1 MRQAHSSNPSHLR
14 AILTHERDGG
24 NVIAFLKLKLRQRAS
39 ESVSR
44 GTEFLAQSRV
54 KLSPPCHDGIDCLP
68 FSPLS
73 VVCVGTLRGGFTGN
87 LSTGQGYCT
96 SVSCPVILM
105 MEMSN
110 RTLPPVEQAN
120 RQGNRMPPL
129 PTVAPHGIRIPE
141 EVSSP
146 SQAQLVQAVGRML
159 FSERGAEG

>member
-1 MRQAHSSNPSHLR
+1 M
-14 AILTHERDGG
+14 
-24 NVIAFLKLKLRQRAS
+24 
-39 ESVSR
+39 
-44 GTEFLAQSRV
+44 TEFLAQSRV

-73 VVCVGTLRGGFTGN
+73 GVSGVTDEGDSLAISF
-87 LSTGQGYCT
+87 LGQGYYT

-105 MEMSN
+105 MEVSN

-129 PTVAPHGIRIPE
+129 PTVAPHGMRIPE

-146 SQAQLVQAVGRML
+146 SQAQLAQAVGRML
-159 FSERGAEG
+159 FSEREQSVSKSPPQSHLESRECLGNQMDVLPLCSS